1 MSGSANCIFIVVD
14 KFTKYAHFLPLK
26 HPFTTALV
34 ARLFLNSVYKLHGM
48 TLSIIFDRIEF
59 SQVMD

>member
-1 MSGSANCIFIVVD
+1 MSGSANCVFIVVD

-26 HPFTTALV
+26 HPFTTTLV